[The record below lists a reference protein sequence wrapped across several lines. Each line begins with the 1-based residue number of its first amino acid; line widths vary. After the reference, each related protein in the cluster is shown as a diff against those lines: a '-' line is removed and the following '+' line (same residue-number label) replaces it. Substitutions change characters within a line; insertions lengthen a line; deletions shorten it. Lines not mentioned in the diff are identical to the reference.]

1 MQADIYKFIGGEL
14 MATLFIHYFV
24 CEDCGVTFS
33 IMTMNEHYSDV
44 LGTIDC
50 MASCPNSMC
59 MSSNVYMDD
68 VIVKEEIE

>member
-1 MQADIYKFIGGEL
+1 M
-14 MATLFIHYFV
+14 TLFIHYFV
-24 CEDCGVTFS
+24 CEDCGTIFS
-33 IMTMNEHYSDV
+33 IMTENWHYSNA

-68 VIVKEEIE
+68 VTEGEELE